1 MSRERTIVE
10 QAVERI
16 EYSAVDLRQ
25 WVDEVHEEI
34 EEARERCA
42 EALDMLA
49 DLASELDDASEG
61 ATPEAVARWRAV
73 VERVC
78 AVLEEQP

>member
-42 EALDMLA
+42 EALDTLT
-49 DLASELDDASEG
+49 DLAAELGDASDG

-73 VERVC
+73 VERAC
-78 AVLEEQP
+78 DLLRQP